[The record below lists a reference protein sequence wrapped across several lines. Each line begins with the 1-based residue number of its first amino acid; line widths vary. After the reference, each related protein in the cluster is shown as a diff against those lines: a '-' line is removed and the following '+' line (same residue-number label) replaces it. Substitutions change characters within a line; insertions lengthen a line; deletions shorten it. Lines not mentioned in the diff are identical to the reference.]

1 MSIILS
7 IPNSVHA
14 QSDTEITFDEQ
25 ICMSIILPHQV
36 QSMSHYPE
44 QLKLSDINSNLETL
58 NEEVTSGCAFN
69 FESDDGSFY
78 ISLMLAILDSDAVA
92 QSRYAELLSTS
103 QQSGYPITEGNNGPW
118 IYHLIEFNDKGLG
131 SGLFSI
137 KDNIQIAIN
146 APQVE
151 FLIEPSALVD
161 IATTIQTK
169 IDNTDTISLPTSNL
183 DNPDRFTDEHGIS
196 PFETGKFL
204 SPLDQF
210 RNDVP
215 YSQIECNG
223 SLQLIQKHDSTPA
236 CVTFGTAFELIKRGW
251 VSDII
256 IQVQSRIITLDPKDI
271 ASSYMEKI
279 IPTLDDFKNILSE
292 PYDIDTIFSKF
303 GDPHYD
309 VGNGINVYV
318 YDLNDGTQMMI
329 GYNGDILYV
338 TNLDLNGNVLEELF
352 VKNSP

>member
-1 MSIILS
+1 
-7 IPNSVHA
+7 
-14 QSDTEITFDEQ
+14 
-25 ICMSIILPHQV
+25 
-36 QSMSHYPE
+36 
-44 QLKLSDINSNLETL
+44 
-58 NEEVTSGCAFN
+58 
-69 FESDDGSFY
+69 
-78 ISLMLAILDSDAVA
+78 
-92 QSRYAELLSTS
+92 
-103 QQSGYPITEGNNGPW
+103 
-118 IYHLIEFNDKGLG
+118 
-131 SGLFSI
+131 
-137 KDNIQIAIN
+137 
-146 APQVE
+146 
-151 FLIEPSALVD
+151 
-161 IATTIQTK
+161 
-169 IDNTDTISLPTSNL
+169 
-183 DNPDRFTDEHGIS
+183 
-196 PFETGKFL
+196 
-204 SPLDQF
+204 
-210 RNDVP
+210 
-215 YSQIECNG
+215 
-223 SLQLIQKHDSTPA
+223 
-236 CVTFGTAFELIKRGW
+236 VTFGTAFELIKRGW

>member
-1 MSIILS
+1 M
-7 IPNSVHA
+7 PNSVQA
-14 QSDTEITFDEQ
+14 QYDTEIIFDEQ
-25 ICMSIILPHQV
+25 TCMSIILPHQV
-36 QSMSHYPE
+36 QSMAHYSE
-44 QLKLSDINSNLETL
+44 QLELSDINSNLATL
-58 NEEVTSGCAFN
+58 DEDLTSGCAFN

-78 ISLMLAILDSDAVA
+78 LSLMLVILDSDAVA
-92 QSRYAELLSTS
+92 QSRYSELLSTS
-103 QQSGYPITEGNNGPW
+103 QQSEYPITEGNNGPW

-151 FLIEPSALVD
+151 FLIEPSLLVD

-169 IDNTDTISLPTSNL
+169 IDNANTISLPTPNL
-183 DNPDRFTDEHGIS
+183 DDPDRFTDEHGM
-196 PFETGKFL
+196 PPMETGKFL
-204 SPLDQF
+204 SPLEQF

-215 YSQIECNG
+215 YSQIECND

-256 IQVQSRIITLDPKDI
+256 IQIQSRIVTLDPEDI
-271 ASSYMEKI
+271 ASSHRDKI

-292 PYDIDTIFSKF
+292 PYDIDTIFFK
-303 GDPHYD
+303 
-309 VGNGINVYV
+309 IR
-318 YDLNDGTQMMI
+318 
-329 GYNGDILYV
+329 
-338 TNLDLNGNVLEELF
+338 
-352 VKNSP
+352 